1 MAYLDW
7 HYNISETLFES
18 MGLNKHQAWELN
30 YADESKLYF
39 WNLPGKYS
47 HLCYAKGGHTVIE
60 EILEMCD
67 SEFRKSKLPEEDIIV
82 IPYKD
87 PLDKFISAYFT
98 SFEFKAQK
106 PDGST
111 SELWAATA
119 KVKPEQVND
128 LVDVCY
134 NRLDKFMKRAV
145 EQSVAENEVL
155 NDNHFTPIHVILLK
169 ILKDYGTVDASRYRF
184 QLLGINLD
192 NNPNQFI
199 FNDIRNHPDIPL
211 ELKNRLNYRTS
222 ANNDIIKIA
231 STRWKQINQ
240 STSKIIIEKFLWNDY
255 RLIDQLARNTV
266 MANVGGADA
275 DWPVW
280 KGSCPDTIW
289 HQKSTKI

>member
-7 HYNISETLFES
+7 HHNISDTLES
-18 MGLNKHQAWELN
+18 MGLNPQAGIEN
-30 YADESKLYF
+30 TVVEYKIYF

-47 HLCYAKGGHTVIE
+47 HLCYQKGGHTVIK

-106 PDGST
+106 EDGST
-111 SELWAATA
+111 SELWLATS
-119 KVKPEQVND
+119 KPKPEQVNGLID
-128 LVDVCY
+128 ECY

-145 EQSVAENEVL
+145 EQSVAENIVL
-155 NDNHFTPIHVILLK
+155 KDHHFTPIYAILLK
-169 ILKDYGTVDASRYRF
+169 VLEDYDERF

-231 STRWKQINQ
+231 STKWKQINQ

-266 MANVGGADA
+266 MANCGGSDN
-275 DWPVW
+275 
-280 KGSCPDTIW
+280 
-289 HQKSTKI
+289 